1 MSQFGFEVVK
11 EDARS
16 RARLGR
22 MRTPHGVVETPA
34 FMPVGTQGT
43 VKTLSPAE
51 LLECGAQIVCCNTYH
66 LYLRPGEKVVAEA
79 GGLHKF
85 ISWDRPILTDSGGFQ
100 VFSLADLRE
109 VTSQGVTFQSHLDG
123 SYHQFTPEKVI
134 EIQALLGA
142 DIVMTLDECLPYPT
156 TRENA
161 KASAE
166 LTIDWAGRGQAVHQS
181 LVSERGLEQT
191 LFGIV
196 QGSTYPDL
204 RRECAARLVELNLP
218 GYAVGGLS
226 VGEPKPLT
234 FEMAELTL
242 EVLPRDKPRY
252 IMGLGPPE
260 DLVDAV
266 SLGTDLFDCVL
277 PTRNG
282 RTGTLFTRHGKL
294 VVKNA
299 SYARDLSP
307 VDPDCECY
315 TCRNFSRAYLRHLF
329 NAGEIL
335 GPRLATLHNIHFFNQ
350 VMKEMREALRENR
363 LPEWRSAFLS
373 FFTL

>member
-1 MSQFGFEVVK
+1 MEDFRFRILK
-11 EDARS
+11 EDGACK
-16 RARLGR
+16 ARLGE
-22 MRTPHGVVETPA
+22 MHTPHGVVETPA

-43 VKTLSPAE
+43 VKTLSPGE
-51 LLECGAQIVCCNTYH
+51 LEECGAQIICCNTYH
-66 LYLRPGEKVVAEA
+66 LYLRPGEMVVGEA
-79 GGLHKF
+79 GGLHEF
-85 ISWDRPILTDSGGFQ
+85 MSWKRPILTDSGGFQ

-123 SYHQFTPEKVI
+123 SYHEFTPEKVI
-134 EIQALLGA
+134 EVQALLGA
-142 DIVMTLDECLPYPT
+142 DIVMTLDECLPYPVS
-156 TRENA
+156 REEA
-161 KASAE
+161 RASTE
-166 LTIDWAGRGQAVHQS
+166 LTIDWAERGKVTHCK
-181 LVSERGLEQT
+181 LVSEKDLKQS
-191 LFGIV
+191 LFAIV

-204 RRECAARLVELNLP
+204 RRECGRRMVELDFP

-226 VGEPKPLT
+226 VGEPKSLT
-234 FEMAELTL
+234 FEIAELTL
-242 EVLPRDKPRY
+242 EVLPEDRPRY

-266 SLGTDLFDCVL
+266 SLGADLFDCVL

-299 SYARDLSP
+299 SYAGDLSP
-307 VDPDCECY
+307 VDPECECY

-335 GPRLATLHNIHFFNQ
+335 GPRLATLHNIHFFNK
-350 VMKEMREALRENR
+350 VMREMREALRESR
-363 LPEWRSAFLS
+363 LREWRSAFLS
-373 FFTL
+373 LFTL